1 MRDLSAA
8 LVELEQRVAQGDDE
22 GALLVLL
29 RIWEHHRAPA
39 VAELAQTLSQ
49 RLASRR
55 LPPQTHDAWCHLAR
69 ACDPLSVTALMEAP
83 WKHERSKA
91 LRRKLEILQRFPPDP
106 RLAAFG
112 EAIRA
117 HVQGRAGIMSL
128 LGEVERLVALHGPG
142 RDRSEGEL
150 DVRVRAVHE
159 RLGPTLEEQLLNA
172 VFESPHQDGPRWV
185 FVDWLLSI
193 GDPLA
198 PYLAATLR
206 TGGVLRDLPPQMRWW
221 WSRRLGL
228 EELHNC
234 LEFRRGFP
242 SRIAVSHRPREP
254 LGGGWATVEQ
264 LDLFE
269 PAVEWAP
276 LLRGLRALSGLGL
289 RFVGD
294 PEPWMEVA
302 RPHLAAL
309 PLQTLDLPQSAWS
322 AGLLREGWPKLR
334 AMRWHE
340 VRSEVRL
347 DEQALGPL
355 PRPLEL
361 ELIFPPNLGDWLGRL
376 WHAATS
382 SSPSLVRI
390 NARSYA
396 LRAALRRDETGG
408 FSVLRLEGV
417 EPDSLEVVKKQLR
430 GLRSDAP
437 RQIELV
443 GTPDPAA
450 QAQLL
455 RALTPLT
462 PAELSFRVSP

>member
-1 MRDLSAA
+1 
-8 LVELEQRVAQGDDE
+8 
-22 GALLVLL
+22 
-29 RIWEHHRAPA
+29 
-39 VAELAQTLSQ
+39 
-49 RLASRR
+49 
-55 LPPQTHDAWCHLAR
+55 
-69 ACDPLSVTALMEAP
+69 MEAP

-128 LGEVERLVALHGPG
+128 LAELERLAALHGPS
-142 RDRSEGEL
+142 RDPSEGEL
-150 DVRVRAVHE
+150 DVRVRAV
-159 RLGPTLEEQLLNA
+159 RDRMGPTLEEQLLSA

-185 FVDWLLSI
+185 YVDWLLSR

-198 PYLAATLR
+198 PHLAEALR
-206 TGGVLRDLPPQMRWW
+206 TGGVLRDLPPHLRWW

-242 SRIAVSHRPREP
+242 SRIAASQRPREP

-269 PAVEWAP
+269 PSVEWAP

-294 PEPWMEVA
+294 PDLWMEVA
-302 RPHLAAL
+302 LPHLAAL

-322 AGLLREGWPKLR
+322 AGLLREGWPRLR

-340 VRSEVRL
+340 VRPDVRL
-347 DEQALGPL
+347 DELALGPL

-361 ELIFPPNLGDWLGRL
+361 ELIFSPNLGDWLGRL
-376 WHAATS
+376 WRAATS
-382 SSPSLVRI
+382 SSLSLVRI
-390 NARSYA
+390 CARSYA
-396 LRAALRRDETGG
+396 LRAALQRDETGG
-408 FSVLRLEGV
+408 FGVLRLEGV
-417 EPDSLEVVKKQLR
+417 EPDSLELVKKQLR

-437 RQIELV
+437 GRIELV
-443 GTPDPAA
+443 GTPDPAS
-450 QAQLL
+450 QAKLL
-455 RALTPLT
+455 RALSPLT
-462 PAELSFRVSP
+462 PAELSFRANHGD